1 MKKQSLSSLN
11 DSSQSYVN
19 MLKLSS
25 IDELADKLRSFCS
38 KQDQDRI
45 KSKGILRQLKKLKLP
60 IVTISGVKFLT
71 PYTVDKFIEEKTDH
85 K

>member
-45 KSKGILRQLKKLKLP
+45 KSKGILR
-60 IVTISGVKFLT
+60 
-71 PYTVDKFIEEKTDH
+71 
-85 K
+85 

>member
-11 DSSQSYVN
+11 DSSQSYVD
-19 MLKLSS
+19 MLNLSS
-25 IDELADKLRSFCS
+25 IDDLTNKLRSFCS

-71 PYTVDKFIEEKTDH
+71 PYTVDKFIEEKTDQ

>member
-11 DSSQSYVN
+11 DSSQSYVD
-19 MLKLSS
+19 MLNLSS

-45 KSKGILRQLKKLKLP
+45 KSKGILR
-60 IVTISGVKFLT
+60 
-71 PYTVDKFIEEKTDH
+71 
-85 K
+85 